1 MSLKRVLTATVA
13 ASAAFTLAA
22 CSPSNEQDSTASS
35 SAMSSSAADSTATEQ
50 AAEAVDLNVFAAAST
65 RVLEDD
71 LTEDAQTLE
80 LPANLTFNFDGSSG
94 LVQQIA
100 DGAPADIFISADKR
114 NMDKAVE
121 QGLVLDPVNIAT
133 NSMVMVVP
141 KGNPAGITGV
151 DEALNDATVVLCDV
165 QVPCGGVSQKIQED
179 LGFEVQASSLETS
192 VSDVLGK
199 VTSGEADA
207 GWVYRTD
214 AKAAGDDVEVIEI
227 PNAENH
233 PNELWAA
240 VVANSENK
248 EAADGVLRL
257 IASNAFSPV
266 WEKYGF
272 TAVETQE
279 VAPTTTAAKN

>member
-13 ASAAFTLAA
+13 ASAAFALAA
-22 CSPSNEQDSTASS
+22 CSPSNEKDSTASS
-35 SAMSSSAADSTATEQ
+35 SATTSAADSTAAEQ
-50 AAEAVDLNVFAAAST
+50 ATEAVDLNVLAASST

-71 LTEDAQTLE
+71 FTEDALTLE
-80 LPANLTFNFDGSSG
+80 LPANLTFDFDGSSG
-94 LVQQIA
+94 LVSKMEE
-100 DGAPADIFISADKR
+100 GAPADLFISADKR

-121 QGLVLDPVNIAT
+121 KGLVLDPVNVAT

-151 DEALNDATVVLCDV
+151 DESLNGAKLVLCAP

-179 LGFEVQASSLETS
+179 LGVSLQP
-192 VSDVLGK
+192 VSEEQKVGDVLTK
-199 VTSGEADA
+199 VVSGEADA

-214 AKAAGDDVEVIEI
+214 AAAAGDDVEIIEI
-227 PNAENH
+227 PNADQH

-240 VVANSENK
+240 VAANSENK

-272 TAVETQE
+272 SAVSTNE